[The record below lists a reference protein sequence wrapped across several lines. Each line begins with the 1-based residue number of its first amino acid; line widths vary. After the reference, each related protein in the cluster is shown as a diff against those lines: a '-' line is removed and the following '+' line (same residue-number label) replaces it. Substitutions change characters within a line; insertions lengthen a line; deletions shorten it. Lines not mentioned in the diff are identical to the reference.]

1 MYINDKILIGKNDET
16 EVNLLLEKANRHG
29 IITGASGSGKTI
41 TLKVL
46 AESFSDARVPVFLVD
61 VKGDLAGMTLP
72 GNIDSVK
79 ERAEKMKLA
88 DFNMK
93 SYPTNFWDMYGVK
106 GHPIRTTVSSLGAD
120 LLSRMLDLTN
130 AQEGVLAMVFRIA
143 KDENKEIIDLKDLQS
158 MLKYVGEN
166 AKEYSL
172 KYGNVTTQS
181 VGAIQR
187 CLLKLEEQGG
197 DLFFGKPD
205 FDIKDFMKYSPID
218 GRGYINVFD
227 ATTLFRKPTLY
238 AIFLLWLLNTLYDT
252 SPEVGDLPKPK
263 LVFFLDEAHLIF
275 SEMPEH
281 IIKNLTGIVKLIRSK
296 GIGLYFIS
304 QSPSDI
310 PDEILSQLG
319 NRVQHVLRYYTK
331 ADEKSIKAA
340 CNSFRDNPN
349 FKTEDVIT
357 ELKTGEALVSVQTEE
372 GEPSIV
378 QRVKILPPQSM
389 MGAIDDSIR
398 EDVIKDG
405 MFYGKYE
412 NKIDPE
418 SAFEKINKE
427 KEERIQKELEEQ
439 KLEEQARIDAEKQK
453 QEEQY
458 QEYHSVLRKD
468 GVNYTTPTQTKTVK
482 AATKKKV
489 GRPKKTK
496 IEKATDRVT
505 NTALNTVGR
514 RIGNSIFKRLFK

>member
-1 MYINDKILIGKNDET
+1 MYINDKILVGKNDET
-16 EVNLLLEKANRHG
+16 EVNLLLNKANRHG

-72 GNIDSVK
+72 GEMNENVASRV
-79 ERAEKMKLA
+79 EKLKLQ

-106 GHPIRTTVSSLGAD
+106 GHPIRTTVSSLGPD

-143 KDENKEIIDLKDLQS
+143 KDENKEIIDLKDLQA
-158 MLKYVGEN
+158 MLKYIGEN
-166 AKEYSL
+166 SKEYSL
-172 KYGNVTTQS
+172 KYGNVTTMS

-187 CLLKLEEQGG
+187 SLLKLEEQGG

-340 CNSFRDNPN
+340 CNSFRANPN

-389 MGAIDDSIR
+389 MGAIEDSIR
-398 EDVIKDG
+398 NEVIKDG

-412 NKIDPE
+412 NKVDPE
-418 SAFEKINKE
+418 SAFEKINQE
-427 KEERIQKELEEQ
+427 KEAKIQQELEEQ
-439 KLEEQARIDAEKQK
+439 KQQEEARIQAEQQK
-453 QEEQY
+453 IAEQ
-458 QEYHSVLRKD
+458 HSVLKKD
-468 GVNYTTPTQTKTVK
+468 GVKYTTPTTTKTT
-482 AATKKKV
+482 TKKKV
-489 GRPKKTK
+489 GRPKKTQL
-496 IEKATDRVT
+496 EKATTKVT
-505 NTALNTVGR
+505 NSALNTFGR
-514 RIGNSIFKRLFK
+514 KLGNSIFKGLFK

>member
-1 MYINDKILIGKNDET
+1 MYINDKILVGKNDNT
-16 EVNLLLEKANRHG
+16 EVNLLLNKANRHG

-61 VKGDLAGMTLP
+61 VKGDLAGMTKP
-72 GNIDSVK
+72 GELNENIV
-79 ERAEKMKLA
+79 ERTKKLKLEN
-88 DFNMK
+88 FNMK
-93 SYPTNFWDMYGVK
+93 SFPTNFWDMYGVK
-106 GHPIRTTVSSLGAD
+106 GHPIRTTVSSLGSD

-130 AQEGVLAMVFRIA
+130 AQEGVLAIIFKIA
-143 KDENKEIIDLKDLQS
+143 KDEEKEIIDLKDLQA

-166 AKEYSL
+166 AKEYTL
-172 KYGNVTTQS
+172 KYGNVTS
-181 VGAIQR
+181 LSIGAIQR
-187 CLLKLEEQGG
+187 SLVKLEEQGG

-205 FDIKDFMKYSPID
+205 FNIKDFMKYSSDD

-238 AIFLLWLLNTLYDT
+238 SIFLLWLLNSLYDNLE
-252 SPEVGDLPKPK
+252 EVGDLEKPK

-275 SEMPEH
+275 SEMPDN
-281 IIKNLTGIVKLIRSK
+281 IIKGLIQIVKLIRSK
-296 GIGLYFIS
+296 GVGLYFIS

-319 NRVQHVLRYYTK
+319 NRIQHVLRYYTK

-340 CNSFRDNPN
+340 CNSFRSNPN

-357 ELKTGEALVSVQTEE
+357 ELKTGEALVSVQTED

-378 QRVKILPPQSM
+378 EKVKILPPQSM
-389 MGAIDDSIR
+389 MGTIDDEFR
-398 EDVIKDG
+398 NEVIKKG

-418 SAFEKINKE
+418 SAYEKINNKQE
-427 KEERIQKELEEQ
+427 IKEEIDEEVN
-439 KLEEQARIDAEKQK
+439 EQ
-453 QEEQY
+453 
-458 QEYHSVLRKD
+458 HSILKKD
-468 GVNYTTPTQTKTVK
+468 GVKYQEQIKPTP
-482 AATKKKV
+482 KKKV
-489 GRPKKTK
+489 GRPKKSK
-496 IEKATDRVT
+496 LEKATDRVT
-505 NTALNTVGR
+505 NTALNTIGR
-514 RIGNSIFKRLFK
+514 KIGNSIFKGLFK

>member
-1 MYINDKILIGKNDET
+1 MFINNKILIGKNEET
-16 EVNLLLEKANRHG
+16 EVNLLLNKANRHG

-61 VKGDLAGMTLP
+61 VKGDLAGMTVP

-79 ERAEKMKLA
+79 ERAEKMKLV
-88 DFNMK
+88 DFDMK
-93 SYPTNFWDMYGVK
+93 SYPTHFWDMYGVK
-106 GHPIRTTVSSLGAD
+106 GTPIRTTVSSLGAD
-120 LLSRMLDLTN
+120 LLSRMLDLTS
-130 AQEGVLAMVFRIA
+130 AQEGVLTIVFRIA
-143 KDENKEIIDLKDLQS
+143 KDEEKEIIDLKDLQD

-166 AKEYSL
+166 SKEYSI

-187 CLLKLEEQGG
+187 SLLKLEEQGG
-197 DLFFGKPD
+197 DLFFGEPA

-238 AIFLLWLLNTLYDT
+238 SIFLLWLLNTLYDS
-252 SPEVGDLPKPK
+252 SPEVGDLEKPK

-281 IIKNLTGIVKLIRSK
+281 IIKNLTSIVKLIRSK
-296 GIGLYFIS
+296 GIGVYFIS

-319 NRVQHVLRYYTK
+319 NRIQHVLRYYTK

-340 CNSFRDNPN
+340 CNSFRSNPN

-357 ELKTGEALVSVQTEE
+357 QLKTGEALVSVQTED

-378 QRVKILPPQSM
+378 EKVKILPPQSL
-389 MGAIDDSIR
+389 MGTIDDDIR
-398 EDVIKDG
+398 EETIKDG
-405 MFYGKYE
+405 MFYNKYKDKIDSISASEKINHE
-412 NKIDPE
+412 NKIRD
-418 SAFEKINKE
+418 
-427 KEERIQKELEEQ
+427 EELKKQEELKQEELRQKELMKEQ
-439 KLEEQARIDAEKQK
+439 TRVLKQ
-453 QEEQY
+453 
-458 QEYHSVLRKD
+458 D
-468 GVNYTTPTQTKTVK
+468 NYVSRTTSSTKT
-482 AATKKKV
+482 TSRKV
-489 GRPKKTK
+489 GRPKKSK
-496 IEKATDRVT
+496 LEKATDKVT
-505 NTALNTVGR
+505 NTALNTIGR
-514 RIGNSIFKRLFK
+514 RIGNSIFKGLFK